1 MKTERRQKI
10 HTILQTKP
18 FVSLKELSEIFPD
31 VTSMTLRRDIE
42 YFEQQGELIKVRNGA
57 RSMKFIMATADENY
71 NRREKENES
80 AKKAI
85 ANVAKNYFE
94 KGKCHFLDSGSTIVQ
109 LSTVIPDDVMNLV
122 TPCPN
127 VSMRVIEKSNP
138 IVTLIGGILN
148 RESLSVTGD
157 MSLAALENIDIDTAF
172 VVPSGYSAEAGFT
185 CGNYSECELK
195 KYVVKKAKK
204 VIMLI
209 DSSKYEKTLPY
220 SFCSL
225 KDIDIIITDADSGR
239 FKSAAENA
247 GVTFITTEKPVIRE
261 HSSRCIPVEV

>member
-10 HTILQTKP
+10 HEILQTKP

-31 VTSMTLRRDIE
+31 VTSMTLRRDME
-42 YFEQQGELIKVRNGA
+42 FFEHQGELIKVRNGA

-71 NRREKENES
+71 NRREKENEA
-80 AKKAI
+80 AKRAI

-94 KGKCHFLDSGSTIVQ
+94 KGKCHFLDSGSTIMQ
-109 LSTVIPDDVMNLV
+109 LSSVIPDYVMNLV

-127 VSMRVIEKSNP
+127 VSLHILEKKNP

-157 MSLAALENIDIDTAF
+157 MSVAALDGIEIDTAF
-172 VVPSGYSAEAGFT
+172 MVPSGFSPQSGFT

-204 VIMLI
+204 VVMLI
-209 DSSKYEKTLPY
+209 DSSKYDKTLPY
-220 SFCSL
+220 SFCGIG
-225 KDIDIIITDADSGR
+225 DVDVIITDTESEKFAAFGKSGLT
-239 FKSAAENA
+239 
-247 GVTFITTEKPVIRE
+247 VITTEKPVIKE
-261 HSSRCIPVEV
+261 HSSKCIPVEI